1 MDGELVRLTGTE
13 WAVLDC
19 LWEASPQ
26 TMTQLAHTLA
36 GREGWAKG
44 TTTTVLKRMTEKGLL
59 TCQQGERAKWYAPA
73 VERRAAVVSET
84 RSFLRRICRESVS
97 VLTNAA
103 AEPERLSREEIDALY
118 DGETCH
124 CAATDDG
131 AMEADGSILCE
142 VAALNDTDPAT
153 PLMLYAEDYYAGC
166 PAVAVHAFGKGQA
179 YYLASRFNADF
190 YNDFYA
196 QVCEKAGLQP
206 AWPEQLPAGV
216 LATRRGDF
224 VFMQNC
230 NDHSVDI
237 DGVELEKYSTRLV
250 QLEPVDEDDES

>member
-1 MDGELVRLTGTE
+1 MLQVDNVYQDGELVRLTGTE

-97 VLTNAA
+97 MLTNAA
-103 AEPERLSREEIDALY
+103 AEEIDALY
-118 DGETCH
+118 DV
-124 CAATDDG
+124 
-131 AMEADGSILCE
+131 L
-142 VAALNDTDPAT
+142 
-153 PLMLYAEDYYAGC
+153 
-166 PAVAVHAFGKGQA
+166 KG
-179 YYLASRFNADF
+179 LE
-190 YNDFYA
+190 
-196 QVCEKAGLQP
+196 EKEHG
-206 AWPEQLPAGV
+206 
-216 LATRRGDF
+216 
-224 VFMQNC
+224 
-230 NDHSVDI
+230 
-237 DGVELEKYSTRLV
+237 
-250 QLEPVDEDDES
+250 

>member
-44 TTTTVLKRMTEKGLL
+44 TTTTVLK
-59 TCQQGERAKWYAPA
+59 QGERAKWYAPA

-118 DGETCH
+118 DV
-124 CAATDDG
+124 
-131 AMEADGSILCE
+131 L
-142 VAALNDTDPAT
+142 
-153 PLMLYAEDYYAGC
+153 
-166 PAVAVHAFGKGQA
+166 KG
-179 YYLASRFNADF
+179 LE
-190 YNDFYA
+190 
-196 QVCEKAGLQP
+196 EKEHG
-206 AWPEQLPAGV
+206 
-216 LATRRGDF
+216 
-224 VFMQNC
+224 
-230 NDHSVDI
+230 
-237 DGVELEKYSTRLV
+237 
-250 QLEPVDEDDES
+250 

>member
-59 TCQQGERAKWYAPA
+59 TCRQGERAKWYAPA

-97 VLTNAA
+97 MLTNAA
-103 AEPERLSREEIDALY
+103 AEPERLSREEIDQLY
-118 DGETCH
+118 E
-124 CAATDDG
+124 
-131 AMEADGSILCE
+131 ILRQ
-142 VAALNDTDPAT
+142 
-153 PLMLYAEDYYAGC
+153 AEEG
-166 PAVAVHAFGKGQA
+166 
-179 YYLASRFNADF
+179 R
-190 YNDFYA
+190 
-196 QVCEKAGLQP
+196 KA
-206 AWPEQLPAGV
+206 
-216 LATRRGDF
+216 
-224 VFMQNC
+224 
-230 NDHSVDI
+230 
-237 DGVELEKYSTRLV
+237 
-250 QLEPVDEDDES
+250 

>member
-59 TCQQGERAKWYAPA
+59 TCRQGERAKWDAP
-73 VERRAAVVSET
+73 VSET

-97 VLTNAA
+97 MLTNAA

-118 DGETCH
+118 DV
-124 CAATDDG
+124 
-131 AMEADGSILCE
+131 L
-142 VAALNDTDPAT
+142 
-153 PLMLYAEDYYAGC
+153 
-166 PAVAVHAFGKGQA
+166 KG
-179 YYLASRFNADF
+179 LE
-190 YNDFYA
+190 
-196 QVCEKAGLQP
+196 EKEHG
-206 AWPEQLPAGV
+206 
-216 LATRRGDF
+216 
-224 VFMQNC
+224 
-230 NDHSVDI
+230 
-237 DGVELEKYSTRLV
+237 
-250 QLEPVDEDDES
+250 

>member
-84 RSFLRRICRESVS
+84 RSFLRRICHGKQAQAGRIRKFLFHAHAKLADQSVIIS
-97 VLTNAA
+97 VLIKDN
-103 AEPERLSREEIDALY
+103 
-118 DGETCH
+118 
-124 CAATDDG
+124 
-131 AMEADGSILCE
+131 
-142 VAALNDTDPAT
+142 N
-153 PLMLYAEDYYAGC
+153 
-166 PAVAVHAFGKGQA
+166 
-179 YYLASRFNADF
+179 
-190 YNDFYA
+190 
-196 QVCEKAGLQP
+196 
-206 AWPEQLPAGV
+206 
-216 LATRRGDF
+216 RR
-224 VFMQNC
+224 
-230 NDHSVDI
+230 
-237 DGVELEKYSTRLV
+237 
-250 QLEPVDEDDES
+250 

>member
-73 VERRAAVVSET
+73 VVSET

-97 VLTNAA
+97 MLTNAA

-118 DGETCH
+118 DV
-124 CAATDDG
+124 
-131 AMEADGSILCE
+131 L
-142 VAALNDTDPAT
+142 
-153 PLMLYAEDYYAGC
+153 
-166 PAVAVHAFGKGQA
+166 KG
-179 YYLASRFNADF
+179 LE
-190 YNDFYA
+190 
-196 QVCEKAGLQP
+196 EKEHG
-206 AWPEQLPAGV
+206 
-216 LATRRGDF
+216 
-224 VFMQNC
+224 
-230 NDHSVDI
+230 
-237 DGVELEKYSTRLV
+237 
-250 QLEPVDEDDES
+250 

>member
-97 VLTNAA
+97 MLTNAA

-131 AMEADGSILCE
+131 AMEAEGSILCE

-166 PAVAVHAFGKGQA
+166 PAAAVHAFGKGQA

>member
-13 WAVLDC
+13 WAVLDY

-97 VLTNAA
+97 MLTNA
-103 AEPERLSREEIDALY
+103 RRSRSA
-118 DGETCH
+118 
-124 CAATDDG
+124 
-131 AMEADGSILCE
+131 
-142 VAALNDTDPAT
+142 
-153 PLMLYAEDYYAGC
+153 
-166 PAVAVHAFGKGQA
+166 
-179 YYLASRFNADF
+179 
-190 YNDFYA
+190 
-196 QVCEKAGLQP
+196 
-206 AWPEQLPAGV
+206 
-216 LATRRGDF
+216 
-224 VFMQNC
+224 
-230 NDHSVDI
+230 
-237 DGVELEKYSTRLV
+237 
-250 QLEPVDEDDES
+250 

>member
-13 WAVLDC
+13 WAVLEC

-97 VLTNAA
+97 MLTNAA
-103 AEPERLSREEIDALY
+103 AEPERLSREEIAASDSPAL
-118 DGETCH
+118 
-124 CAATDDG
+124 
-131 AMEADGSILCE
+131 
-142 VAALNDTDPAT
+142 P
-153 PLMLYAEDYYAGC
+153 
-166 PAVAVHAFGKGQA
+166 
-179 YYLASRFNADF
+179 ADF
-190 YNDFYA
+190 LRWLEETP
-196 QVCEKAGLQP
+196 CEPGEITSELFPNPGGGPDLEVTVLA
-206 AWPEQLPAGV
+206 PEESPEERIGCVMAARVPAGSEQTV
-216 LATRRGDF
+216 
-224 VFMQNC
+224 
-230 NDHSVDI
+230 
-237 DGVELEKYSTRLV
+237 
-250 QLEPVDEDDES
+250 

>member
-44 TTTTVLKRMTEKGLL
+44 N
-59 TCQQGERAKWYAPA
+59 APA

-97 VLTNAA
+97 MLTNAA

-118 DGETCH
+118 DV
-124 CAATDDG
+124 
-131 AMEADGSILCE
+131 L
-142 VAALNDTDPAT
+142 
-153 PLMLYAEDYYAGC
+153 
-166 PAVAVHAFGKGQA
+166 KG
-179 YYLASRFNADF
+179 LE
-190 YNDFYA
+190 
-196 QVCEKAGLQP
+196 EKEHG
-206 AWPEQLPAGV
+206 
-216 LATRRGDF
+216 
-224 VFMQNC
+224 
-230 NDHSVDI
+230 
-237 DGVELEKYSTRLV
+237 
-250 QLEPVDEDDES
+250 

>member
-36 GREGWAKG
+36 GREG
-44 TTTTVLKRMTEKGLL
+44 LL
-59 TCQQGERAKWYAPA
+59 TCRQGERAKWYAPA

-118 DGETCH
+118 DV
-124 CAATDDG
+124 
-131 AMEADGSILCE
+131 L
-142 VAALNDTDPAT
+142 
-153 PLMLYAEDYYAGC
+153 
-166 PAVAVHAFGKGQA
+166 KG
-179 YYLASRFNADF
+179 LE
-190 YNDFYA
+190 
-196 QVCEKAGLQP
+196 EKEHG
-206 AWPEQLPAGV
+206 
-216 LATRRGDF
+216 
-224 VFMQNC
+224 
-230 NDHSVDI
+230 
-237 DGVELEKYSTRLV
+237 
-250 QLEPVDEDDES
+250 

>member
-36 GREGWAKG
+36 GREGWA
-44 TTTTVLKRMTEKGLL
+44 TVLKRMTEKGLL

-97 VLTNAA
+97 MLTNAA

-118 DGETCH
+118 DV
-124 CAATDDG
+124 
-131 AMEADGSILCE
+131 L
-142 VAALNDTDPAT
+142 
-153 PLMLYAEDYYAGC
+153 
-166 PAVAVHAFGKGQA
+166 KG
-179 YYLASRFNADF
+179 LE
-190 YNDFYA
+190 
-196 QVCEKAGLQP
+196 EKEHG
-206 AWPEQLPAGV
+206 
-216 LATRRGDF
+216 
-224 VFMQNC
+224 
-230 NDHSVDI
+230 
-237 DGVELEKYSTRLV
+237 
-250 QLEPVDEDDES
+250 

>member
-97 VLTNAA
+97 MLTNAA
-103 AEPERLSREEIDALY
+103 AEPERLSREEI
-118 DGETCH
+118 
-124 CAATDDG
+124 
-131 AMEADGSILCE
+131 
-142 VAALNDTDPAT
+142 AALTWDQVQFEDNALTLPDRTV
-153 PLMLYAEDYYAGC
+153 PLAPSAEDCLRERHRLYAQRENNRD
-166 PAVAVHAFGKGQA
+166 
-179 YYLASRFNADF
+179 N
-190 YNDFYA
+190 
-196 QVCEKAGLQP
+196 
-206 AWPEQLPAGV
+206 
-216 LATRRGDF
+216 RR
-224 VFMQNC
+224 
-230 NDHSVDI
+230 
-237 DGVELEKYSTRLV
+237 
-250 QLEPVDEDDES
+250 